1 MNTILVIYSN
11 TKLESKKD
19 IARTK
24 RYSFN
29 TESDVKEGDLIK
41 TQEYSTNL
49 QVVKVLDTSFKYY
62 NASTGELSNEFKST
76 LDWEIRRLEIREDTE
91 EVIYGSKVTK

>member
-1 MNTILVIYSN
+1 MKTILVIYTNS
-11 TKLESKKD
+11 KLESKKD
-19 IARTK
+19 IAKNK

-49 QVVKVLDTSFKYY
+49 QVVKVLPEAFKYY

-76 LDWEIRRLEIREDTE
+76 LDWEIRRLEIREEDE
-91 EVIYGSKVTK
+91 EIIFGVKL